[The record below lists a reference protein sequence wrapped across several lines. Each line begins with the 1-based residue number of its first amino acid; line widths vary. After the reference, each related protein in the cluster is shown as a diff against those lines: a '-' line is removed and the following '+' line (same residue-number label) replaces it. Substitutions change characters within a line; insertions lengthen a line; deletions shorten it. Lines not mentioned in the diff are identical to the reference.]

1 MDSNGSTCYLKK
13 ESGDRKIFN
22 FFRDNTW
29 GRNYTVQIKKQNW
42 KII

>member
-1 MDSNGSTCYLKK
+1 MDRHVCYLKK

-22 FFRDNTW
+22 FFDDNTTW